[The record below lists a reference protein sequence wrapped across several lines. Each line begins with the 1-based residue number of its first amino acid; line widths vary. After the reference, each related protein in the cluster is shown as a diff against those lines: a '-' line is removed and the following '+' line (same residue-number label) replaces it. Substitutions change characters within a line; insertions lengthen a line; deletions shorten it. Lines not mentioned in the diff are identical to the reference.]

1 MLLNTHFPKY
11 QYHFENYTW
20 KGTEYG
26 YHRCLCS
33 ISYQT
38 TMAQEQKSLRYCSL
52 LYFSSPITVYMPVLW
67 IPFKCVWFINNEV
80 ENSSIWYGLTGFQC
94 FPILALYKLKFR
106 NILGECSLVLSALQT
121 VNLIYIPISSAVRA
135 WNKSFIGKILQKSL
149 RFFHFI
155 FSNHEISQLIQFYW

>member
-1 MLLNTHFPKY
+1 MVITAVCVLFLIKLRWPK
-11 QYHFENYTW
+11 N
-20 KGTEYG
+20 
-26 YHRCLCS
+26 
-33 ISYQT
+33 
-38 TMAQEQKSLRYCSL
+38 KSLRYCSL
-52 LYFSSPITVYMPVLW
+52 LYFSSPITVYKPVLW
-67 IPFKCVWFINNEV
+67 IPFKCVWFINNEG

-106 NILGECSLVLSALQT
+106 NILGECSLVLGALQT